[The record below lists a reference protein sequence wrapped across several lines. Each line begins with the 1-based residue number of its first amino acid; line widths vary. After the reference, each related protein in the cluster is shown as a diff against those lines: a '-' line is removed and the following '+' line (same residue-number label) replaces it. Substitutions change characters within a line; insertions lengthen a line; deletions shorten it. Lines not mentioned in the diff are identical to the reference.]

1 MKTRNAV
8 YGLVSLLAVAT
19 ITVAACGKR
28 SDATGTGTEAPVVI
42 GPENIAVVAE
52 TLLVDGPSISGSLAA
67 EREARVNA
75 ELGGSVLQVYVE
87 AGQAVATGQPL
98 AQIEP
103 QTAREQAQFTDALVM
118 SFENNLR
125 LAQRNLDRSKR
136 LAAGGAMSTAQMEQ
150 DEQAVTQAE
159 ATLAEARSRQTA
171 AQRTLSRATVRAPFA
186 GIVAVRAASVGD
198 VVKDGTQLFT
208 IVDPTSLRLEAQVP
222 ADYLRTLKVGT
233 PVQFRLSGF
242 GDQRLMGRVSRVVP
256 VLDPVTRQIQVLV
269 SVANPDKSLV
279 AGLFAEGRVITSSHR
294 GLTVPEGALD
304 VRGVRPAV
312 MRLTAGRLERVEV
325 EVGLRDKAAE
335 LAEVTGVA
343 AGDTVVL
350 GSARDFQ
357 VGTPARV
364 SAAAERATAA
374 AR

>member
-1 MKTRNAV
+1 MTKRKTL
-8 YGLVSLLAVAT
+8 YGSTGLLALAGFAF
-19 ITVAACGKR
+19 AACGGR
-28 SDATGTGTEAPVVI
+28 PDASATDAQGPVVI

-75 ELGGSVLQVYVE
+75 ELGGSVLQVHVE
-87 AGQAVATGQPL
+87 VGQSVAAGQPL

-103 QTAREQAQFTDALVM
+103 QSAQEQAQFTDALVL

-150 DEQAVTQAE
+150 DELAVAQAE
-159 ATLAEARSRQTA
+159 ATLAEARSRQTVA
-171 AQRTLSRATVRAPFA
+171 KRTLSRATVRAPFA
-186 GIVAVRAASVGD
+186 GIVSVRSASVGD

-208 IVDPTSLRLEAQVP
+208 IVDPTTLRLEAQVP

-233 PVQFRLSGF
+233 PVQFQLSGF
-242 GDQRLMGRVSRVVP
+242 GDQRLTGKVSRIVP
-256 VLDPVTRQIQVLV
+256 VLDPATRQIQVLV
-269 SVANPDKSLV
+269 TVANPDKSLV

-294 GLTVPEGALD
+294 GLTVPQAALD

-312 MRLTAGRLERVEV
+312 VRLKGGRLERVEV
-325 EVGLRDKAAE
+325 QVGLRDRAAE
-335 LAEVTGVA
+335 LTEVTGVA
-343 AGDTVVL
+343 VGDTVVL

-357 VGTPARV
+357 AGTPARV
-364 SAAAERATAA
+364 SAAAERVSAA

>member
-1 MKTRNAV
+1 MKTRNAMF
-8 YGLVSLLAVAT
+8 GIVSLLAAA

-28 SDATGTGTEAPVVI
+28 TDASATDTEAPVVI
-42 GPENIAVVAE
+42 GPENITVVAE

-87 AGQAVATGQPL
+87 AGQSVKAGQPL

-125 LAQRNLDRSKR
+125 LAQRNLERSKR
-136 LAAGGAMSTAQMEQ
+136 LAQGGALSTAQMEQ

-159 ATLAEARSRQTA
+159 ATLAEARSRQTS
-171 AQRTLSRATVRAPFA
+171 AQRTLSRSTVRAPFT
-186 GIVAVRAASVGD
+186 GIVANRSASVGD

-222 ADYLRTLKVGT
+222 ADFLRAIKVGT
-233 PVQFRLSGF
+233 PVRFQLSGF
-242 GDQRLMGRVSRVVP
+242 GDQQLTGRVSRIVP
-256 VLDPVTRQIQVLV
+256 VLDPATRQVQVLV
-269 SVANPDKSLV
+269 SVPNPDKSLL
-279 AGLFAEGRVITSSHR
+279 AGLFAEGRVITSSHK
-294 GLTVPEGALD
+294 GLTVPQGAID
-304 VRGVRPAV
+304 ARGVRPSV
-312 MRLTAGRLERVEV
+312 MRLKGGRLERVEV
-325 EVGLRDKAAE
+325 EVGLQDRIAE

-350 GSARDFQ
+350 GSARDIPA
-357 VGTPARV
+357 GTPARV
-364 SAAAERATAA
+364 GAAAERATAA
-374 AR
+374 AD

>member
-1 MKTRNAV
+1 MKPRNAIHA
-8 YGLVSLLAVAT
+8 LLSLLAVAA
-19 ITVAACGKR
+19 IVVAACGKR
-28 SDATGTGTEAPVVI
+28 SDAAVTDDEAPVVI
-42 GPENIAVVAE
+42 GPENIAVVAD
-52 TLLVDGPSISGSLAA
+52 TLLVDGPSISGTLAA

-75 ELGGSVLQVYVE
+75 ELGGSVLQVFVE
-87 AGQAVATGQPL
+87 VGQAVTAGQPL

-136 LAAGGAMSTAQMEQ
+136 LAQGGALSTAQMEQ

-171 AQRTLSRATVRAPFA
+171 AQRTLSRSTVRAPFA
-186 GIVAVRAASVGD
+186 GIVANRSASVGD

-208 IVDPTSLRLEAQVP
+208 VVDPTSLRLEAQVP
-222 ADYLRTLKVGT
+222 AEYLRTLKVGT
-233 PVQFRLSGF
+233 PVRFQLSGF
-242 GDQRLMGRVSRVVP
+242 SDQELTGKVSRIVP
-256 VLDPVTRQIQVLV
+256 VLDPATRQVQVLV
-269 SVANPDKSLV
+269 SVPNPGQSLV
-279 AGLFAEGRVITSSHR
+279 AGLFADGRVITSSHQ
-294 GLTVPEGALD
+294 GLTVPQGALD
-304 VRGVRPAV
+304 MRGVRPTV
-312 MRLTAGRLERVEV
+312 MRLKNGRLERVEV
-325 EVGLRDKAAE
+325 EVGLQDNAAE

-343 AGDTVVL
+343 VGDTVVL

-357 VGTPARV
+357 PGTPARV
-364 SAAAERATAA
+364 SAADERATAS

>member
-1 MKTRNAV
+1 MS
-8 YGLVSLLAVAT
+8 GIVSLLAAAA

-28 SDATGTGTEAPVVI
+28 TDASATGTEAPVVI

-87 AGQAVATGQPL
+87 AGQSVKAGQPL

-125 LAQRNLDRSKR
+125 LAQRNLERSKR
-136 LAAGGAMSTAQMEQ
+136 LAQGGALSTAQMEQ

-159 ATLAEARSRQTA
+159 ATLAEARSRQTS
-171 AQRTLSRATVRAPFA
+171 AQRTLSRSTVRAPFA
-186 GIVAVRAASVGD
+186 GIVANRSASVGD

-222 ADYLRTLKVGT
+222 ADFLRTLKVGT
-233 PVQFRLSGF
+233 PVRFQLSGF
-242 GDQRLMGRVSRVVP
+242 GDQQLTGRVSRIVP
-256 VLDPVTRQIQVLV
+256 VLDPATRQVQVLV
-269 SVANPDKSLV
+269 SVPNPDRSLL
-279 AGLFAEGRVITSSHR
+279 AGLFAEGRVITSSHK
-294 GLTVPEGALD
+294 GLTVPEGAID
-304 VRGVRPAV
+304 ARGVRPSV
-312 MRLTAGRLERVEV
+312 MRLKGGRLERVEV
-325 EVGLRDKAAE
+325 EVGLLDRIAE
-335 LAEVTGVA
+335 LAEVTGVT

-350 GSARDFQ
+350 GSARDIQ
-357 VGTPARV
+357 AGTPARV
-364 SAAAERATAA
+364 GAAAERATAA
-374 AR
+374 AD